1 MELPSGVSALQEL
14 IREPKKSTAKRI
26 FDKKK
31 ADLLSDLTKS
41 IEQAEGR
48 YVHNNRASP
57 TNPVMLTED
66 GKQTDTKLTRVSAAP
81 NWRVQMNAKTKSNPY
96 PSPVLVDSKDKDKE
110 FPAESVFIYLKAGR
124 TKVPIMKSGENRRMV
139 EMRLSSDDLV
149 ATLKFFK
156 EQVEG
161 WEQDSSIDAKI
172 FHQVGVIDAIPPKA
186 HADGLGGYAHCME
199 VDKVVEAGE
208 VKAGSPY
215 KLDLKIDDIMPTD
228 STGLLIN
235 SEG

>member
-1 MELPSGVSALQEL
+1 MELPSGVSALTEL
-14 IREPKKSTAKRI
+14 VREPPKSRAKRI
-26 FDKKK
+26 FKKK
-31 ADLLSDLTKS
+31 KEDLLRDLDKS

-66 GKQTDTKLTRVSAAP
+66 GKQTDTKLTKVSAAP
-81 NWRVQMNAKTKSNPY
+81 NWRVQMNAKTKSNPH
-96 PSPVLVDSKDKDKE
+96 PSPVLVDSKDKGKADA
-110 FPAESVFIYLKAGR
+110 AESVFIYLKAGR
-124 TKVPIMKSGENRRMV
+124 TKVPLMKSGNDRTT

-149 ATLKFFK
+149 ATLKFFRD
-156 EQVEG
+156 QVEG
-161 WEQDSSIDAKI
+161 WEQDNCLDAKI

-199 VDKVVEAGE
+199 VDKVVEASA

-215 KLDLKIDDIMPTD
+215 KLDLKVEDRMPTD

-235 SEG
+235 NED